1 MTQLIKDR
9 FSDELKAIYDYTEYI
24 ENNFYSRSKS
34 VVRTSGYED
43 FGLLNNYVFYANTQA
58 EKENNKQIIDK
69 LKKIVDSK
77 ISENQDK
84 LFKMEEIELP
94 SISENILKHNLSESL
109 IEYIRLTVCDC
120 MENTANKPYYELIL
134 EISPADLK
142 AEIDEKDRMSE
153 EKYFYMLGVDDYA
166 NILEYVRCMLYN
178 EAIIEFD
185 DNVKGLEE
193 LRTLYSI
200 FDDKNPIN
208 IYRQSFILSMTAFD
222 ATIFDLFN
230 EIFKQDFFGIA
241 NIIKSD
247 QKFTLKEIAQHKNFN
262 SFASKTIESLIN
274 KKYASDIVEILHQ
287 YKSQLFTV
295 NGQDVYDS
303 ILEMIQRRNI
313 HVHKKGI
320 VDEQYFTKGN
330 GNQLGLHKGDYATI
344 DYEYFLTSYET
355 LREFV
360 ANF

>member
-1 MTQLIKDR
+1 MIQSIKDR
-9 FSDELKAIYDYTEYI
+9 FNSELKTIYDYTEYI

-34 VVRTSGYED
+34 VVRTFGYED
-43 FGLLNNYVFYANTQA
+43 FNFLNDYVFYANTQS
-58 EKENNKQIIDK
+58 EKENNRRIIDK
-69 LKKIVDSK
+69 LKAIIDSK
-77 ISENQDK
+77 ISKNRDK
-84 LFKMEEIELP
+84 LFGMEEIELP
-94 SISENILKHNLSESL
+94 NISENIVKHNLSESL

-120 MENTANKPYYELIL
+120 MKNTEGKPYYELIL
-134 EISPADLK
+134 DISSSDLK
-142 AEIDEKDRMSE
+142 SEIDKEDQMCE
-153 EKYFYMLGVDDYA
+153 EQYYYMLEEDDYA

-178 EAIIEFD
+178 EAIIELD
-185 DNVKGLEE
+185 DNVKNLEE

-200 FDDKNPIN
+200 FDDNNPIN
-208 IYRQSFILSMTAFD
+208 IYRQSFILLMTAFD
-222 ATIFDLFN
+222 ATIFDLFH

-241 NIIKSD
+241 DIIKSD
-247 QKFTLKEIAQHKNFN
+247 QKYTLKEIAQHKDFN
-262 SFASKTIESLIN
+262 SFASKTIESLIS
-274 KKYASDIVEILHQ
+274 KKYASDIVEMLHQ

-320 VDEQYFTKGN
+320 VDDKYFTKGN
-330 GNQLGLHKGDYATI
+330 GKQLGLHKGDYATI
-344 DYEYFLTSYET
+344 DYEYFLTSYEI